1 MIQTGI
7 LRSAMFTPLL
17 AAGYLSRPRHP
28 DELTGA
34 QRTEMGARVDSTIV
48 RPASTVAASA
58 PAAQDAW
65 EDPSPDFLSHLER
78 RLGVGPEAALS
89 TLGEAL
95 LCYEPKQRR

>member
-34 QRTEMGARVDSTIV
+34 QRTETEARVDSTMV
-48 RPASTVAASA
+48 RAAAAVAGSA
-58 PAAQDAW
+58 AARNGWD
-65 EDPSPDFLSHLER
+65 DGTPDFLAHLER
-78 RLGVGPEAALS
+78 RLGLGPEAALS
-89 TLGEAL
+89 ELGEAL